1 VMSRR
6 DRRDHS
12 RRRTTAVAVGA
23 VFAVACV
30 ALPIAAVVLDGHQPA
45 SRTVARVPAPPAGVP
60 GAVVTARPPDGPVPA
75 GPIPA
80 SPVPAGAVPTGA
92 VPTGAASRSGSAVTA
107 VGDPTTTW
115 ARQRAGRL
123 GMGWPALRAY
133 GRAQLSVRASDP
145 ACRVTW
151 TTLAAIGWVET
162 HNGTYGGSVVGADGV
177 VRPTIVGPALD
188 GAGGRALVRSTD
200 GGALDGDRVYDRAVG
215 PMQFIPTTW
224 RSYGRGNPSDFD
236 AAAAAAARYLCA
248 VDDAASSSG
257 WRRAVLA
264 YNRSDAYVGDVYA
277 AAQWY
282 AANSK

>member
-1 VMSRR
+1 VMSPRGRR
-6 DRRDHS
+6 GHS

-80 SPVPAGAVPTGA
+80 SPVPAGA
-92 VPTGAASRSGSAVTA
+92 ASRSGSAVTP

>member
-1 VMSRR
+1 MMSPRGRR
-6 DRRDHS
+6 GHS

-75 GPIPA
+75 GPVPA
-80 SPVPAGAVPTGA
+80 SPVPAGA
-92 VPTGAASRSGSAVTA
+92 ASRSGSPVTP

-133 GRAQLSVRASDP
+133 GRAQLSVRASNP

-282 AANSK
+282 AANSG

>member
-1 VMSRR
+1 MMSPR
-6 DRRDHS
+6 DRPGHS
-12 RRRTTAVAVGA
+12 RRRTTAVTVGA

-30 ALPIAAVVLDGHQPA
+30 ALPIAAVVLDGHQPT

-75 GPIPA
+75 GAVPA
-80 SPVPAGAVPTGA
+80 SPVPA
-92 VPTGAASRSGSAVTA
+92 GAASRSGSAVTP

-248 VDDAASSSG
+248 VDDATSSSG

>member
-1 VMSRR
+1 M
-6 DRRDHS
+6 
-12 RRRTTAVAVGA
+12 
-23 VFAVACV
+23 
-30 ALPIAAVVLDGHQPA
+30 
-45 SRTVARVPAPPAGVP
+45 
-60 GAVVTARPPDGPVPA
+60 TARPPDGPVPD
-75 GPIPA
+75 GPVPA
-80 SPVPAGAVPTGA
+80 SPVPG
-92 VPTGAASRSGSAVTA
+92 GAASRSGSAATPA
-107 VGDPTTTW
+107 GDPTTTW

-133 GRAQLSVRASDP
+133 GRAQLSVRASNP

-282 AANSK
+282 AANSG

>member
-1 VMSRR
+1 VMSPRGRR
-6 DRRDHS
+6 GHS

-60 GAVVTARPPDGPVPA
+60 GAGVTARPPDGPVPD
-75 GPIPA
+75 GPVPA
-80 SPVPAGAVPTGA
+80 SPVPG
-92 VPTGAASRSGSAVTA
+92 GAASRSGSAATP

-133 GRAQLSVRASDP
+133 GRAQLSVRASNP

>member
-1 VMSRR
+1 VMSPRGRR
-6 DRRDHS
+6 GHS

-60 GAVVTARPPDGPVPA
+60 GAVVTARPPDGPVPD
-75 GPIPA
+75 GPVPA
-80 SPVPAGAVPTGA
+80 SPVPG
-92 VPTGAASRSGSAVTA
+92 GAASRSGSAATP

-133 GRAQLSVRASDP
+133 GRAQLSVRASNP

>member
-1 VMSRR
+1 VMSPRGRR
-6 DRRDHS
+6 GHS

-60 GAVVTARPPDGPVPA
+60 GAVVTARPPDGPVPD
-75 GPIPA
+75 GPVPA
-80 SPVPAGAVPTGA
+80 SPVPG
-92 VPTGAASRSGSAVTA
+92 GAASRSGSAATP

-133 GRAQLSVRASDP
+133 GRAQLSVRASNP

-177 VRPTIVGPALD
+177 VRPAIVGPALD
-188 GAGGRALVRSTD
+188 GAGARALVRSTD

-282 AANSK
+282 AANSG

>member
-1 VMSRR
+1 VMSPRGRR
-6 DRRDHS
+6 GHS

-45 SRTVARVPAPPAGVP
+45 SRTVARVPAPPAGVA
-60 GAVVTARPPDGPVPA
+60 GGGGWAPPPA
-75 GPIPA
+75 GPRPAGPVPA
-80 SPVPAGAVPTGA
+80 SPVPG
-92 VPTGAASRSGSAVTA
+92 GAASRSGSAATP

-133 GRAQLSVRASDP
+133 GRAQLSVRASNP

>member
-1 VMSRR
+1 VMSPRGRR
-6 DRRDHS
+6 GTS

-60 GAVVTARPPDGPVPA
+60 GAVVTARPPDGPVP
-75 GPIPA
+75 G
-80 SPVPAGAVPTGA
+80 GAVPTGA
-92 VPTGAASRSGSAVTA
+92 VPTGAASRSGPAVTA

-282 AANSK
+282 AANSG

>member
-6 DRRDHS
+6 DRRGHS

-80 SPVPAGAVPTGA
+80 SPVPAGA
-92 VPTGAASRSGSAVTA
+92 ASRSGSAVTP

-236 AAAAAAARYLCA
+236 AAAAAASRYLCA

-282 AANSK
+282 AANSG

>member
-1 VMSRR
+1 MMSPRGRR
-6 DRRDHS
+6 GHS

-75 GPIPA
+75 
-80 SPVPAGAVPTGA
+80 SPVPG
-92 VPTGAASRSGSAVTA
+92 GAASRSGSAATP

-133 GRAQLSVRASDP
+133 GRAQLSVRASNP

>member
-1 VMSRR
+1 VMSPRGRR
-6 DRRDHS
+6 GHS

-60 GAVVTARPPDGPVPA
+60 GAVVTARPPDGPVPD
-75 GPIPA
+75 GPVPA
-80 SPVPAGAVPTGA
+80 SPVPG
-92 VPTGAASRSGSAVTA
+92 GAASRSGSAATP

-133 GRAQLSVRASDP
+133 GRAQLSVRASNP

-200 GGALDGDRVYDRAVG
+200 GGSLDGDRVYDRAVG

>member
-1 VMSRR
+1 VMSPRGRR
-6 DRRDHS
+6 GHS

-60 GAVVTARPPDGPVPA
+60 GAVVTARPPDGPVPD
-75 GPIPA
+75 GPVPA
-80 SPVPAGAVPTGA
+80 SPVPG
-92 VPTGAASRSGSAVTA
+92 GAASRSGSAATP

-133 GRAQLSVRASDP
+133 GRAQLSVRASNP

-282 AANSK
+282 AANSE

>member
-1 VMSRR
+1 VMSPRGRR
-6 DRRDHS
+6 GHS

-45 SRTVARVPAPPAGVP
+45 SRTVARVPAPPAGVA
-60 GAVVTARPPDGPVPA
+60 GAGGRARPPAGPVPDGPVPA
-75 GPIPA
+75 
-80 SPVPAGAVPTGA
+80 SPVPG
-92 VPTGAASRSGSAVTA
+92 GAASRSGSAATP

-133 GRAQLSVRASDP
+133 GRAQLSVRASNP

-282 AANSK
+282 AANSG

>member
-1 VMSRR
+1 VMSPRGRR
-6 DRRDHS
+6 GTS

-60 GAVVTARPPDGPVPA
+60 GAVVTARPPDGPVP
-75 GPIPA
+75 G
-80 SPVPAGAVPTGA
+80 GAVPTGA
-92 VPTGAASRSGSAVTA
+92 VPTGAASRAGPAVTA

-282 AANSK
+282 AANSG

>member
-1 VMSRR
+1 MMSRR
-6 DRRDHS
+6 DRRGHS

-80 SPVPAGAVPTGA
+80 SPVPAGA
-92 VPTGAASRSGSAVTA
+92 ASRSGSAVTP

-282 AANSK
+282 AANSG

>member
-1 VMSRR
+1 MMSPRGRR
-6 DRRDHS
+6 GHS

-80 SPVPAGAVPTGA
+80 SPVPAGA
-92 VPTGAASRSGSAVTA
+92 ASRSGSAVTP

>member
-1 VMSRR
+1 VMSPRGRR
-6 DRRDHS
+6 GHS

-60 GAVVTARPPDGPVPA
+60 GAVVPAPPPDGPVPA
-75 GPIPA
+75 GPVPA
-80 SPVPAGAVPTGA
+80 SPVPG
-92 VPTGAASRSGSAVTA
+92 GAASRSGSAATP

-133 GRAQLSVRASDP
+133 GRAQLSVRASNP

>member
-1 VMSRR
+1 MMSPRGRR
-6 DRRDHS
+6 GHS

-60 GAVVTARPPDGPVPA
+60 GAVVTARPPDGPVPD
-75 GPIPA
+75 GPVPA
-80 SPVPAGAVPTGA
+80 SPVPG
-92 VPTGAASRSGSAVTA
+92 GAASRSGSAATP

-133 GRAQLSVRASDP
+133 GRAQLSVRASNP

>member
-1 VMSRR
+1 MMSPRGRR
-6 DRRDHS
+6 GHS

-80 SPVPAGAVPTGA
+80 SPVPAGAA
-92 VPTGAASRSGSAVTA
+92 NRSGSAVTP

>member
-1 VMSRR
+1 MMSPRGRR
-6 DRRDHS
+6 GHS

-60 GAVVTARPPDGPVPA
+60 GAVVTARPPDGPVPD
-75 GPIPA
+75 GPVPA
-80 SPVPAGAVPTGA
+80 SPVPG
-92 VPTGAASRSGSAVTA
+92 GAASRSGSAATP